1 VTAAGGLRET
11 GGLRPEQLALA
22 ETTEIEASRLGLST
36 SRLLRIARLDREEV
50 KPYLEPTNI
59 VELVTHLADQYAERW
74 PDRKFSLTKDVTSA
88 EVLAD
93 AELLGLAV
101 RQLLDN
107 ACKYSQSGSAI
118 KIGIELQ
125 HELVT
130 VRLRN
135 SGNPVP
141 SNERTRIFERFYRG
155 SEAHYL
161 ATGSGLG
168 LYVARK
174 IAKAHGEASIL
185 KSTRHLTVE
194 GRLSS

>member
-1 VTAAGGLRET
+1 M
-11 GGLRPEQLALA
+11 
-22 ETTEIEASRLGLST
+22 
-36 SRLLRIARLDREEV
+36 
-50 KPYLEPTNI
+50 
-59 VELVTHLADQYAERW
+59 
-74 PDRKFSLTKDVTSA
+74 
-88 EVLAD
+88 LAD

-174 IAKAHGEASIL
+174 IAKAHGGSLDLEVNEALDSGG
-185 KSTRHLTVE
+185 TTFQLTIPIE
-194 GRLSS
+194 KGDSDHGGTA